1 MEIDINDKFKPLFE
15 NDTRY
20 FLLTGG
26 RGSAKSFSTSLDL
39 CISTFEPN
47 QKILFTRYTMV
58 SAAVSIIPE
67 FLEKIELL
75 NAQHCFDVTKDSIT
89 NKLTGSSIIFKGIKT
104 SSGNQTASLKS
115 LQGITTW
122 VLDEAE
128 ELVDESIFDKID
140 LSIRTKGLQNKVILI
155 LNPTT
160 KEHWIYQKFF
170 EQQGLK
176 GGFNGV
182 KGQTTYIHTTY
193 LDNLKNLDESFLIN
207 VDNIKEN
214 RPEKYQHQIL
224 GGWLDKAEGVI
235 YNNWDV
241 GEFDNTLPYLFGQ
254 DYGFSPDP
262 TVLIKIAIDEKKKLI
277 YCKEYLYNTNLNTE
291 GIERANK
298 EALEKETDL
307 IVGDNAE
314 PRLINDL
321 QSRGIN
327 IIACTKGKDSIVNG
341 IALVRDYKLIIDNSP
356 NLIKE
361 LNNYCWNNKKAS
373 IPIDNYNHLLDAMR
387 YAVTYQL
394 RQQDFFVV

>member
-1 MEIDINDKFKPLFE
+1 MDINVSDKFKPLFE

-20 FLLTGG
+20 FVLTGG

-58 SAAVSIIPE
+58 SANVSIIPE

-170 EQQGLK
+170 EQQGLN

-182 KGQTTYIHTTY
+182 KDQTTYIHTTY

-207 VDNIKEN
+207 VENIRVN
-214 RPEKYQHQIL
+214 RPDKYSHQIL

-235 YNNWDV
+235 YDNWDV
-241 GEFDNTLPYLFGQ
+241 GVFDDSLIYLFGQ

-262 TVLIKIAIDEKKKLI
+262 TTLIKIAIDEKNKLI

-291 GIERANK
+291 GIAQANRN
-298 EALEKETDL
+298 AINNPNDL

-321 QSRGIN
+321 QDRGIN

-341 IALVRDYKLIIDNSP
+341 IALVRDYKLIIDDSP
-356 NLIKE
+356 NMIRE

-373 IPIDNYNHLLDAMR
+373 IPVDNHNHLLDAMR

-394 RQQDFFVV
+394 RKQDFFVV

>member
-1 MEIDINDKFKPLFE
+1 MDINVSDKFKPLFE

-20 FLLTGG
+20 FVLTGG

-58 SAAVSIIPE
+58 SANVSIIPE

-89 NKLTGSSIIFKGIKT
+89 NKLTGSSIIFIGIKT
-104 SSGNQTASLKS
+104 SSGKQTASG
-115 LQGITTW
+115 GITTW

-170 EQQGLK
+170 EQQSLK

-182 KGQTTYIHTTY
+182 KDQTTYIHTTY

-207 VDNIKEN
+207 VENIRVN
-214 RPEKYQHQIL
+214 RPDKYNHQIL

-235 YNNWDV
+235 YENWDI
-241 GEFDNTLPYLFGQ
+241 GDFDSSLPYLFGQ

-262 TVLIKIAIDEKKKLI
+262 TTLIKVAIDDKKKLI
-277 YCKEYLYNTNLNTE
+277 YCKEYLYHTNLNTE
-291 GIERANK
+291 GIAQANK
-298 EALEKETDL
+298 NALGKPDDL

-321 QSRGIN
+321 QQRGVN

-341 IALVRDYKLIIDNSP
+341 IALVRDYKLIIEDSP
-356 NLIKE
+356 NMIKE

-373 IPIDNYNHLLDAMR
+373 IPVDNHNHLLDALR

-394 RQQDFFVV
+394 RKQDFFVV

>member
-1 MEIDINDKFKPLFE
+1 MGIKISDKFKPLFN

-26 RGSAKSFSTSLDL
+26 RGSSKSFSTSLDL

-58 SAAVSIIPE
+58 SANVSIIPE
-67 FLEKIELL
+67 FIEKIELL
-75 NAQHCFDVTKDSIT
+75 NASHCFHITKDSII
-89 NKLTGSSIIFKGIKT
+89 NKLTGSSIIFKGINT

-170 EQQGLK
+170 EQEGLN
-176 GGFNGV
+176 GGFNGI

-193 LDNLKNLDESFLIN
+193 LDNIKNLDESFLIN
-207 VDNIKEN
+207 IANIKKN
-214 RPEKYQHQIL
+214 RPDKFEHQIM

-235 YNNWDV
+235 YSNWEV
-241 GEFDNTLPYLFGQ
+241 GVFDDTLPYLFGQ

-277 YCKEYLYNTNLNTE
+277 YCKEYLYSTNLNTE

-321 QSRGIN
+321 QDRGIN
-327 IIACTKGKDSIVNG
+327 IIPCVKGKDSIVNG
-341 IALVRDYKLIIDNSP
+341 IALVRDYKLIIDDSP
-356 NLIKE
+356 NMIKE

-387 YAVTYQL
+387 YAVTHQL
-394 RQQDFFVV
+394 RKQEFFIV